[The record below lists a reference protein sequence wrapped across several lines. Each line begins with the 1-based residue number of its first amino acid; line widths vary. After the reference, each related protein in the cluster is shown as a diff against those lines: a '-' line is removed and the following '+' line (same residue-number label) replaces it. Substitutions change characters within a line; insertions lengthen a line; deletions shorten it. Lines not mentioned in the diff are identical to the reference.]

1 MSTDFKPGQAYQ
13 HIEMGQHLER
23 RGRLDEAMAE
33 FKRAVQAD
41 PSIAAAHIALG
52 HHYQRKGLLTKAVD
66 EFHTAVLLSGDYE
79 SLFHWGRALADLER
93 YDEAGE
99 AFSRCLSIEDDDPP
113 ARYELAC
120 VQYAQDHFGAALTRF
135 ESLLEEYPDDWQ
147 LKSAIADCQLAL
159 GDYAAA
165 ESTLREA
172 VRMAP
177 DDVDSAALREGLLVA
192 RRHRE
197 FSPSHAMG
205 CKDLLYADHGVIVLG
220 SGRDDGLDV
229 PMYQDYTFTYS
240 DVATTCSRML
250 AMSSALSWPFN
261 AIVPVEEDSKP
272 LAIALAQLLEV
283 PALGVEEL
291 RDEDLALVVLAVG
304 TQSELF
310 EVTLEH
316 MPCPVL
322 SFALALA
329 WEPHKSAVPDIVGVH
344 GSGKFT
350 LPWKRLP
357 KRSAE
362 AAAASILRALA
373 VAPEEDNQA
382 QQIAYYRRQ
391 HTLLRFSSLSTGL
404 ADCQSSQ
411 CTPAP

>member
-13 HIEMGQHLER
+13 HIEKGHHLES

-99 AFSRCLSIEDDDPP
+99 AFSRCLSIEDDEPS

-120 VQYAQDHFGAALTRF
+120 VQYAQDDFGPALTRF

-172 VRMAP
+172 ARMAP
-177 DDVDSAALREGLLVA
+177 ADVDSSALREGLLVA
-192 RRHRE
+192 QRHRE
-197 FSPSHAMG
+197 FSPSHTMG
-205 CKDLLYADHGVIVLG
+205 CKDLLYADHGIIMLG

-229 PMYQDYTFTYS
+229 PMYQNYTFTYR
-240 DVATTCSRML
+240 DVATTCNRML
-250 AMSSALSWPFN
+250 AMSSALSWPLS

-291 RDEDLALVVLAVG
+291 RDDDLALVVLAVG
-304 TQSELF
+304 TQPELF

-316 MPCPVL
+316 MRCPTL

-329 WEPHKSAVPDIVGVH
+329 WEPHKGTVPDILGVH

-357 KRSAE
+357 KPSAE

-373 VAPEEDNQA
+373 VAPEEENQA
-382 QQIAYYRRQ
+382 QQVAYYRRR
-391 HTLLRFSSLSTGL
+391 HTLLRVTSLSTEW
-404 ADCQSSQ
+404 ADCKSSQ
-411 CTPAP
+411 RTPAL

>member
-1 MSTDFKPGQAYQ
+1 MSTDFKPGQAYR
-13 HIEMGQHLER
+13 HIERGHHLER

-66 EFHTAVLLSGDYE
+66 EFHTAALLSGDYE

-99 AFSRCLSIEDDDPP
+99 AFRRCLLIENDDPS

-120 VQYAQDHFGAALTRF
+120 VQYAQDNFGPALTLF

-147 LKSAIADCQLAL
+147 LKSAIADCHLAL
-159 GDYAAA
+159 GDYGAA

-172 VRMAP
+172 ARMAP
-177 DDVDSAALREGLLVA
+177 ADVDSSALREGLLVA

-197 FSPSHAMG
+197 FSSAHAMG

-240 DVATTCSRML
+240 DVAATCSRML
-250 AMSSALSWPFN
+250 AMSSALSWRFS
-261 AIVPVEEDSKP
+261 AVVPVEEDSKP
-272 LAIALAQLLEV
+272 LAIALAQLLQV
-283 PALGVEEL
+283 PALGFEEL
-291 RDEDLALVVLAVG
+291 RDDDLALMVLAVG
-304 TQSELF
+304 TQPEIL

-316 MPCPVL
+316 VRCPAL

-329 WEPHKSAVPDIVGVH
+329 WEPHKGTVPDVLGVH
-344 GSGKFT
+344 GSGRFT

-373 VAPEEDNQA
+373 VAPEEENQP
-382 QQIAYYRRQ
+382 QQIAYYMQR
-391 HTLLRFSSLSTGL
+391 HTLLRVSSLSKEL
-404 ADCQSSQ
+404 ADHQSSQ
-411 CTPAP
+411 RTSAQ